1 MSSISDRI
9 EHMIKQMLEE
19 GDGEILIVRNE
30 MANRINVVPSQI
42 SYVLSTRFTNVQGYL
57 TESKRGGGG
66 GIVVKR
72 VTPSARSAYLMHACN
87 AIGDRVSFSEA
98 KVLIQNFED
107 YGAIDQR
114 VAAVFTAAV
123 SNKALAGI
131 DPYERNDVRAAIM
144 KNVLAALAAE

>member
-19 GDGEILIVRNE
+19 SDGEIMIVRNE

-66 GIVVKR
+66 GIVLKR
-72 VTPSARSAYLMHACN
+72 VTPSRRSSYLMHACN
-87 AIGDRVSFSEA
+87 AIGHSLSFAEA
-98 KVLIQNFED
+98 KVLIRNFTD
-107 YGAIDQR
+107 YQAID
-114 VAAVFTAAV
+114 AVTASVMTSAV
-123 SNKALAGI
+123 SNKALAGL
-131 DPYERNDVRAAIM
+131 DPFDKNIVRAAIL
-144 KNVLAALAAE
+144 KNMLAALAAD